1 MEENNLCALIL
12 AGGVG
17 SRFWPESTP
26 QMPKQFL
33 NLVDNNRT
41 MLQLT
46 VDRITDY
53 IPLERIFILVAPN
66 HKEIVLEQIKGIND
80 KNIIIQPE
88 VMNTAPCILMSSLYI
103 KDLYGNSNLIV
114 MPSDHLI
121 KKEDLFLETIK
132 AANSFNINLPSGI
145 ITIGITPNR
154 PETGYGYI
162 KLSNKIIK
170 SSNKDVIK
178 IEKFVEKPCFKKA
191 LEYLENGNYLW
202 NSGMFLFNIDYVLDV
217 FKKNL
222 PKTYKIL
229 SNLPNANDSNYL
241 QELINNYGKCEAI
254 SFDVAVME
262 HTNNNFVIPSNFIW
276 DDIGTWRSLERYN
289 EKDNNNNIVM
299 GNVKCIDAKN
309 NTIYAGKKPIALLGL
324 DDIFCVDTDDILI
337 IGKKELL
344 DNLHKYKDIIC
355 NQFENKEDNIN
366 NGSDIQQEK

>member
-154 PETGYGYI
+154 PEIGYGYI
-162 KLSNKIIK
+162 KLSNDIIK
-170 SSNKDVIK
+170 SSNKDIIK

-276 DDIGTWRSLERYN
+276 DDIGTWKSLERYN

>member
-1 MEENNLCALIL
+1 MTENNLCALIL

-17 SRFWPESTP
+17 SRFWPKSTP

-33 NLVDNNRT
+33 NLVDSSKT

-46 VDRITDY
+46 VERITDY
-53 IPLERIFILVAPN
+53 IPFERIFILVAPE
-66 HKEIVLEQIKGIND
+66 HKEIVLNQIKGINE

-103 KDLYGNSNLIV
+103 KDLYGDSNLIV

-132 AANSFNINLPSGI
+132 TANSFSLEFPTGI

-162 KLSNKIIK
+162 KMSDEIIK
-170 SSNKDVIK
+170 YPDKDIIK
-178 IEKFVEKPCFKKA
+178 IEKFVEKPCFEKA
-191 LEYLENGNYLW
+191 LEYLEDGNYLW

-217 FKKNL
+217 FKNNL
-222 PKTYKIL
+222 PKTYEIL
-229 SNLPNANDSNYL
+229 NNLPNANDSNYL

-254 SFDVAVME
+254 SFDIAVME

-276 DDIGTWRSLERYN
+276 DDIGTWKSLERYN
-289 EKDNNNNIVM
+289 EKDSNNNIIK
-299 GNVKCIDAKN
+299 GNVKCIDSKN
-309 NTIYAGKKPIALLGL
+309 NIIYANDKPIAILEV

-337 IGKKELL
+337 VGKKELL
-344 DNLHKYKDIIC
+344 DNLHKYKDILVDEFGGKDEAIDS
-355 NQFENKEDNIN
+355 N
-366 NGSDIQQEK
+366 SDIQRKR